1 MAEASRIMGHIE
13 IMNQDGEWEQFPTE
27 EQQANLRANA
37 ELIEELGYKLI
48 CQLCNTHFLIAHR
61 FVSDISKTHGHAI
74 NAKQLILLGVHDT
87 TQKRPRIAD

>member
-1 MAEASRIMGHIE
+1 MAEASLTMGHIE

-48 CQLCNTHFLIAHR
+48 
-61 FVSDISKTHGHAI
+61 
-74 NAKQLILLGVHDT
+74 
-87 TQKRPRIAD
+87 

>member
-1 MAEASRIMGHIE
+1 MAEASLIMGHIE

-48 CQLCNTHFLIAHR
+48 CQLCNTFPNRTQIRQRYLKD
-61 FVSDISKTHGHAI
+61 SWQCDKCQTI
-74 NAKQLILLGVHDT
+74 NSAGK
-87 TQKRPRIAD
+87 A